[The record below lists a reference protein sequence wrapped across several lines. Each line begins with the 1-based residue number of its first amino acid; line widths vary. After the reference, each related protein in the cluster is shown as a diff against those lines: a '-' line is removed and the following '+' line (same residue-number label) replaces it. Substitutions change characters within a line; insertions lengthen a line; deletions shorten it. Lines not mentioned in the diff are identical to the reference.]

1 MPPSQYVRPRRGTG
15 LAQLPIPA
23 GIPPRH
29 TCLDWVWARGILGLC
44 LILIDSCTMRGQMLM
59 RMMVSSPDIVARVLA
74 LGDDRA
80 MRAGGSWELEGDRA
94 KMHYQRR
101 STAGAAAWVGAC
113 CGWTACAAG

>member
-29 TCLDWVWARGILGLC
+29 ACLDWVRAGGILGLC

-74 LGDDRA
+74 LGVDRVWWA
-80 MRAGGSWELEGDRA
+80 CVRACAGNLGGRT

-101 STAGAAAWVGAC
+101 STAGAAAWV
-113 CGWTACAAG
+113 WTSCAAG